1 MVSMKY
7 VCLVVLVIQTV
18 SNVLLVRR
26 ARHLNVSL
34 PVVVLCQE
42 FLKLLTCI
50 LIVLY
55 NEGLDQLRRHVIKDW
70 LTTLKVG
77 VPAFL
82 YVIQN
87 QLLFVSLA
95 NLDPAT
101 YQITYQLKIL
111 TTAVFSIVLLHK
123 SISKAQWL
131 SLVILTV
138 GVILVQWRGNNTT
151 TSDNTSESSMTGLVC
166 ILAAC
171 VTSGFAGVFFEMML
185 KNTGGQSVWIRNTQL
200 ALCSCVVATVNLLI
214 TERTFIATK
223 GLFHDFQ
230 PVVYAVILSQAY
242 GGLLIGLV
250 VKYAD
255 NILKVFATSV
265 SIILSSLVGI
275 FYFAELS
282 FTLNFGVGLVLVLTS
297 TVLYS
302 AYPAKKKAE

>member
-1 MVSMKY
+1 MKY

-26 ARHLNVSL
+26 TRHLNVSL

-42 FLKLLTCI
+42 FLKLFTCI

-70 LTTLKVG
+70 VTTLKVG
-77 VPAFL
+77 VPALL

-87 QLLFVSLA
+87 QLLFISLA

-111 TTAVFSIVLLHK
+111 TTAVFSIVLLSK
-123 SISKAQWL
+123 SISKTQWL

-138 GVILVQWRGNNTT
+138 GVILVQWRGDKTT
-151 TSDNTSESSMTGLVC
+151 AATDNSSESSMTGLIC

-171 VTSGFAGVFFEMML
+171 LTSGFAGVFFEMML

-200 ALCSCVVATVNLLI
+200 ALCSCVVAIANLLI
-214 TERTFIATK
+214 TERNFIATN

-255 NILKVFATSV
+255 NILKVFATSI

-275 FYFAELS
+275 FYFAELN